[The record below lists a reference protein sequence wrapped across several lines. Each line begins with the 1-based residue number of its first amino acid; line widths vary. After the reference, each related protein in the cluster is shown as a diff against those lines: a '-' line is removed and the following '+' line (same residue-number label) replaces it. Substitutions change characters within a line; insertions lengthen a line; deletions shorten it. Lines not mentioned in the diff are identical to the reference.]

1 MSGVWKRGY
10 GKVTRAPSNERDGN
24 RQAKPNAT
32 APHLDSTDQI
42 PYGRPIRP
50 DEIGKTVKWLVFD
63 SPEAMTGSLVT
74 VSGGWEY

>member
-32 APHLDSTDQI
+32 APHLDST
-42 PYGRPIRP
+42 GCRRMRFPIA
-50 DEIGKTVKWLVFD
+50 DIDFD
-63 SPEAMTGSLVT
+63 AVMTGNAQQEGDAKMLGSVDI
-74 VSGGWEY
+74 SS